1 MRTSSVVGRSVRVAA
16 RLEALHLLVLEFLEQ
31 GERQGFSAGLGALG
45 LRQGEHEGLA
55 TGGGGG
61 GRQLRC
67 FTCIQGEALRAHG
80 ETR

>member
-1 MRTSSVVGRSVRVAA
+1 VGRSVRVAA
-16 RLEALHLLVLEFLEQ
+16 RLAALHLLVLAFLEQ

-45 LRQGEHEGLA
+45 LRQGEHAGLEHGLA

-61 GRQLRC
+61 GRQLRS
-67 FTCIQGEALRAHG
+67 FTRIQGEALAAQG